1 MKKTL
6 FPVLIALFA
15 VLGVYPLHAQNN
27 KVVNIDELYPDYREV
42 YRDTLLVADSSSV
55 FIMEDTPADPYHVVS
70 NPFRQN
76 WFIFATGGA
85 HTFRGDYSNLGP
97 FTGTIS
103 PDYSVGFGKWFMP
116 WLGLKAEFIQSNSR
130 GYTEFRDGGYGYGD
144 WINGNP
150 GYRKMKTGWLDFS
163 GSAVINLTRLFKG
176 YEGYGARE
184 NMGQFLFNVGMGAVH
199 HLGFANSPGSDNELS
214 AHFELQYSQFL
225 TPAKNLSLDIKARSL
240 LYETN
245 HDLEYGNRDA
255 NMHVNANLGLHLGLT
270 YYFGKNGNNGWRRGS
285 STIYR
290 NEYRETEVPILKIKE
305 NERPVQSGTL
315 TFFVF
320 YPNNYSG
327 RNDAPQIADAA
338 VNAIDYLAG
347 GIYTEKRYV
356 DNDLARQQLQAGKFP
371 TSLATI
377 DLPTEPANRNFA
389 QLGIQRGY
397 EMAKDVPISLS
408 MDPKDALA
416 FGEKAGF
423 YYAPI
428 NDGLHLWHYRVD
440 DATLRQQLLS
450 GDNYRETTS
459 FGLNAHSGL
468 DIVKQNMDLSGNEE
482 LVSFADMYAAL
493 TTNEGFISQYA
504 DAATVQRILDIIN
517 NGVILQIQ
525 ADGIATSQ
533 DNYSGQDA
541 ARIGLER
548 NPALAQNRAKT
559 VIDWLAADPR
569 FSNVRSQSYV
579 FDNET
584 SIRTVNDK
592 STRGLNAKV
601 NRCVRVRIKYM
612 MK

>member
-15 VLGVYPLHAQNN
+15 VLGVSPLHAQNN
-27 KVVNIDELYPDYREV
+27 KVVNIDEMYPDYREV
-42 YRDTLLVADSSSV
+42 YRDTVMVADSSSV
-55 FIMEDTPADPYHVVS
+55 FILEDTPADPYRVLS

-85 HTFRGDYSNLGP
+85 HTFRGDYSNSGP

-116 WLGLKAEFIQSNSR
+116 WLGLKAEFIQSSSR
-130 GYTEFRDGGYGYGD
+130 GYTGIGHYGTGE
-144 WINGNP
+144 WINNDIE
-150 GYRKMKTGWLDFS
+150 KMKTGWLDFS
-163 GSAVINLTRLFKG
+163 GSAMLNLTRLFKG

-184 NMGQFLFNVGMGAVH
+184 NMGQFLLNLGIGAVH
-199 HLGFANSPGSDNELS
+199 HLGYAHDHGSDNELA
-214 AHFELQYSQFL
+214 AHIELQYSQFL

-240 LYETN
+240 LYESN
-245 HDLEYGNRDA
+245 HDLVYGVYGPA
-255 NMHVNANLGLHLGLT
+255 AHHVDANLGLHLGLT

-423 YYAPI
+423 FYAPI
-428 NDGLHLWHYRVD
+428 NDGLNLWHYRVD

-468 DIVKQNMDLSGNEE
+468 DIVKQNMDLSGSEE

-548 NPALAQNRAKT
+548 NTALAQNRAKT